1 MYSVKRLEIVIDR
14 SYLNR
19 LLKELESCG
28 IEGYTVLDQVHGKGE
43 RGLREGD
50 ALADIFTNTY
60 VLVACS
66 EEIAEKA
73 VAGIRPILKMSGGMC
88 LLSDAQWVRH

>member
-19 LLKELESCG
+19 LLNDLESCG
-28 IEGYTVLDQVHGKGE
+28 IEGYTVLDQVRGKGE
-43 RGLREGD
+43 RGLRESD
-50 ALADIFTNTY
+50 ALADIFTNAY
-60 VLVACS
+60 ILVACS
-66 EEIAEKA
+66 EETAEKA
-73 VAGIRPILKMSGGMC
+73 VAAIRPLLKMSGGMC

>member
-1 MYSVKRLEIVIDR
+1 MYPVKRLEIVVNQ

-19 LLKELESCG
+19 LLKELEACG
-28 IEGYTVLDQVHGKGE
+28 VEGYTVLEQVRGKGE

-60 VLVACS
+60 VLVACP
-66 EEIAEKA
+66 EDVANKA
-73 VAGIRPILKMSGGMC
+73 VEAIRPILKMSGGMC
-88 LLSDAQWVRH
+88 LLSDALWLKH